1 MNQHTKRAGT
11 GMSKIARL
19 YRLQG
24 LNLRRRAMSA
34 AAIQA
39 ELKIWA
45 V

>member
-1 MNQHTKRAGT
+1 
-11 GMSKIARL
+11 MSEITRL

-24 LNLRRRAMSA
+24 LNIRRIAISA